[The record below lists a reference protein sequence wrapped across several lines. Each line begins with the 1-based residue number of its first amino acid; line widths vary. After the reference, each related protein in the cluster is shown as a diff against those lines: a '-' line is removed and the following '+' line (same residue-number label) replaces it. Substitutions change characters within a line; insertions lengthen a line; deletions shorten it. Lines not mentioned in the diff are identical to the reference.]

1 MKKTLLALL
10 CIFIL
15 NGINT
20 IQAQTDKK
28 VEKKIEKEIEVEE
41 VDGETTVTITEK
53 EGGKITKKVYSGE
66 EANEFLESQH
76 QGNTIFISEDENSE
90 SEKIVIMKMEG
101 DEDQKYNWVTKSEM
115 DEELSNLDLELE
127 ALKNELDNLSK
138 EEIAI
143 RLDKL
148 IEQSEER
155 KEVHIVKIQQD
166 GDENVFWT
174 EDEMNV
180 EVEEKDGV
188 MIITKTIGDSKTVE
202 EILIDEG
209 NKEEHVYVIKS
220 GSDNS
225 NKKVKFKGHAIS
237 NDLEVNVLAKKGNA
251 GLSIEL
257 VLKTDEMANVK
268 VKDPNGKEVY
278 TRSVKG
284 IDTHNLDVKLKKPA
298 SGTYVI
304 EVEQGSKK
312 VKIET
317 DLE

>member
-15 NGINT
+15 SGINT
-20 IQAQTDKK
+20 LSAQTGKEVKKK
-28 VEKKIEKEIEVEE
+28 VEKEIEVEE

-66 EANEFLESQH
+66 EAKEYLESRP
-76 QGNTIFISEDENSE
+76 QGKTIFISEDENSG
-90 SEKIVIMKMEG
+90 SEKVVIMKMDG
-101 DEDQKYNWVTKSEM
+101 DHQYNWTNKSEINE
-115 DEELSNLDLELE
+115 DLSNMDAELE

-138 EEIAI
+138 EEIAA

-155 KEVHIVKIQQD
+155 KEVHIVKIEQD
-166 GDENVFWT
+166 GDDNIFFT
-174 EDEMNV
+174 DDEINV

-202 EILIDEG
+202 EIVIDED
-209 NKEEHVYVIKS
+209 NKQQRVYVIKS
-220 GSDNS
+220 DSDDS
-225 NKKVKFKGHAIS
+225 EKLIEYKGRAIK
-237 NDLEVNVLAKKGNA
+237 DDIEVNVLAKKGNA

-257 VLKTDEMANVK
+257 ILKTDEMANVK
-268 VKDPNGKEVY
+268 VTDPSGKEVY
-278 TRSVKG
+278 TRSVQG
-284 IDTHNLDVKLKKPA
+284 ISTHNLDVKLKKPA

-304 EVEQGSKK
+304 EVVQGSKT
-312 VKIET
+312 VKLKT
-317 DLE
+317 DLK